1 MKIDVTGLSIDD
13 IMGMDWA
20 VINRL
25 SEKDLRALSG
35 RLNSAAN
42 KRLKRLESSGLKDF
56 SPAYTHVKEKG
67 KFSTKGKDVIA
78 LKNEIQRATGFLGAK
93 TGSIQGAKKHR
104 ETLGKLFGEEK
115 KEKKKKSATG
125 TPTASGGKKTTEA
138 PSFDPQI
145 DTMTKSQKKKL
156 YGALDKLRE
165 SNAADVHNIG
175 SDVIIRELRR
185 AQLKDKRMSAD
196 NLLKQLYEKY
206 PDLMEESEEKYER
219 EQQEYQSRT
228 DEDGVFRPLNDDE
241 SKDNPFKA

>member
-1 MKIDVTGLSIDD
+1 MKIDVTGMSIDD

-20 VINRL
+20 VINKL
-25 SEKDLRALSG
+25 SEKDLRVLSG

-42 KRLKRLESSGLKDF
+42 KRVKRLESSGLKDF
-56 SPAYTHVKEKG
+56 SPAYAHIKEKG
-67 KFSTKGKDVIA
+67 KFSTKGKDAVA
-78 LKNEIQRATGFLGAK
+78 LKNEIQRATGFLSAK

-104 ETLGKLFGEEK
+104 EALGKLFGEEK
-115 KEKKKKSATG
+115 KKKSA
-125 TPTASGGKKTTEA
+125 PTSSGGKKTTESS
-138 PSFDPQI
+138 SFDPQI

-185 AQLKDKRMSAD
+185 TQLKDKRMSAD
-196 NLLKQLYEKY
+196 NLLKYLYEKY

-219 EQQEYQSRT
+219 EQQEYQERT

-241 SKDNPFKA
+241 SRHNPFKD